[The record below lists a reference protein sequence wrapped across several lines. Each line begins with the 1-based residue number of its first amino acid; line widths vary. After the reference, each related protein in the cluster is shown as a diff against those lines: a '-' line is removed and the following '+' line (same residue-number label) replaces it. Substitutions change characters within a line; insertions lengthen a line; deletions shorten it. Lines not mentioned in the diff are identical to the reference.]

1 MSAALQFVNHT
12 VHAIRQR
19 IGRAAAIALLAA
31 STLLWSPA
39 VLAAPT
45 PAGTQI
51 DNQAEVTYFDTDRG
65 YYSRLLSNTVRITV
79 QALEALTL
87 TPVNTVQASLGG
99 FVTLPHRLT
108 NTGNT
113 PSSYTLS
120 AANVSGDAYDLLD
133 LRMVQDVNGNG
144 QADAGEPTLGGATP
158 VGPLAP
164 GASVD
169 LVIIGRLPTTVQLGQ
184 TAQLTLSA
192 TTSAQAVNAVV
203 IDQVT
208 VGEGALLQVVKAV
221 SAADAKPGQTVRFS
235 LTASNNGNRPATGVP
250 LQVDGQPAMMALLRD
265 TMPANTR
272 FAGFGPNSSTPSS
285 PALYHL
291 AGQPA
296 YSFVS
301 TAPADLGLVDA
312 IAFAFRDPISRGR
325 TIARSFD
332 VTLNANA
339 SARIT
344 NTAQFVFNDGMGVTA
359 VITDSNPVQIG
370 VPAVPPTIAY
380 FADPAYTQT
389 LRVMPVGR
397 RFYVQADAAQ
407 CNFDSTLVE
416 TKRLTVN
423 SALTGDVET
432 YQAIETGP
440 NTGVFRVQPNVQ
452 SVDFGQT
459 PAVRGDGLLSTRK
472 DDRITTVLEGCGAV
486 QVEISL
492 LVDPYGVVYDSRS
505 NLPVAGAIV
514 TLIDIT
520 GAGNGGNPGG
530 PARVLQSDALTPS
543 PSTVTTGADGVFS
556 FPLVAPSQYKLV
568 VTAPNGYLFPS
579 VQPTAL
585 QPAGRII
592 LTPGSYG
599 GEFPVNIDTGVVNLD
614 VPLDAVA
621 RSDLFIDKTASRNTV
636 ELGEFVDYT
645 VRVRN
650 VANELVGRVRVT
662 DRLPAGFAYVRGSAR
677 LNGGTTRLNGST
689 LPEPDGGVGPVLNF
703 EIGSLND
710 QSTATLTYRVR
721 VSVGALLGDG
731 INRAQAS
738 TPAPINKLSNEATAT
753 VQVLPGVFSDRA
765 FVVGKVF
772 ADCKAKDGEHFD
784 KHDGVGVPG
793 VRIYL
798 QDGTHVIT
806 DRQGRY
812 SLYGLAA
819 RTHVLKLDAT
829 TLAGLKPIVTDHRQA
844 LDAGSRFVDLKG
856 GELHRAD
863 FALEGCTDDVRQVI
877 AERAT
882 AAEVERS
889 ESDQLLTARFS
900 TEPTTQADPRSLP
913 ATGTL
918 SANGLQPNTARNV
931 APKVA
936 NAAALPAAST
946 LANKP
951 DTLSDEQ
958 VAALEDNHLEIIN
971 LKAGQ
976 TLAQPQATVIVKGR
990 SGTRFK
996 LTVNGVELGDRRVGK
1011 RSTMKDKSLQVW
1023 EFIGVDFVPGNN
1035 ELELE
1040 QHDDNGRVGERHM
1053 IVVKAPGA
1061 LATLRLTPARPEPSA
1076 DGKTSLMVVLEVLD
1090 ANGVA
1095 IAARTPV
1102 TLDSNLG
1109 SNGATGSVG
1118 GTVAAWQARDLNP
1131 EEPGV
1136 QIFVEGGRA
1145 ELLLMPPSEPGQALL
1160 RASSGS
1166 VQGEV
1171 AVSFVPDLRPLVAVG
1186 LIEGTLDLRRLN
1198 SKAFEPTRAQDGFEQ
1213 ALHNLSKDFDGGRAT
1228 LGARAALFLKGRI
1241 KGDMLLTAGYDSEKS
1256 NKERLFRDIQP
1267 DAYYAVYGDS
1277 STRGFD
1283 AQSTGRLY
1291 VRVDHSRFY
1300 ALLGDFNTQHVSGA
1314 TANSEFVGLGERKLG
1329 QVARSLNGFKG
1340 QVRSEDGRSEVGGF
1354 ASRSVS
1360 RQVVQELP
1368 ALGISGPY
1376 MLNRLPFIENS
1387 EKVEI
1392 ITRDRDIAS
1401 RTIKTVVMT
1410 RFADYEVEPL
1420 TGRLLFRAPVPSL
1433 DADFNPNI
1441 IRVSYEVDQGGDAF
1455 WVAGVQGSRQVSER
1469 LTVSGGL
1476 VSDANPQ
1483 DKSVLASAMAV
1494 AKIGERTAASLEVA
1508 RMDKDS
1514 AAGNAARLEFKH
1526 DGSIVQAQVTASR
1539 VERGFDNPAAGV
1551 VQGQQEIAARVAAR
1565 IDPETVVKGELLGS
1579 EDLTTG
1585 ASRKGVQVG
1594 VERTLTPYLRG
1605 ELAVRSSTASAPTTT
1620 TTATTATS
1628 TTTTTTGTGVENGTS
1643 VRAKLLGQVPG
1654 MDNTSLFVEAEQDVQ
1669 DSQRRM
1675 FALGGEARLGSGVR
1689 IYGRHEL
1696 ISTLGQRFALN
1707 DQQQRNATVF
1717 GVSGEPFADGQA
1729 FGEYRLRNAL
1739 SNREA
1744 EASMGLRQRW
1754 TLGEGLSVSGGVE
1767 RVTVLAGD
1775 ATNQSTA
1782 LTSSVD
1788 YNDGG
1793 DWRANGRLELRFS
1806 PRSDGLLSTLGA
1818 AWRID
1823 TPWTL
1828 LARNALSVT
1837 KNKDGTGAT
1846 EDWLQVGAAYRD
1858 VAHNQLNALLRA
1870 EYRGQRGKSAQGVE
1884 VTHADR
1890 DAFIVSAHANYQ
1902 LRPGVALAGRAATKW
1917 VNDRNAVLG
1926 NREHISLLSARATH
1940 DLDDRWDVS
1949 VQSAVLFNRSARQF
1963 GLGGEVGY
1971 LLTTN
1976 LWLSGG
1982 YNLFG
1987 LRDRE
1992 LTGQDYTNPG
2002 AFLRLR
2008 FKFDEN
2014 SF

>member
-1 MSAALQFVNHT
+1 MNHT

-19 IGRAAAIALLAA
+19 MRRAAAFGLLAA

-39 VLAAPT
+39 LMALPT

-51 DNQAEVTYFDTDRG
+51 DNQAEVTFFDTDSG
-65 YYSRLLSNTVRITV
+65 YHVRLRSNTVRVAV

-87 TPVNTVQASLGG
+87 TPVNNVRAALGS
-99 FVTLPHRLT
+99 FVTLAHRLT

-113 PSSYTLS
+113 PSSYTLA
-120 AANVSGDAYDLLD
+120 AANVAGDAFDLLD
-133 LRMVQDVNGNG
+133 LKIVQDVNGNG
-144 QADAGEPTLGGATP
+144 QSDPGEPTLGGGAP
-158 VGPLAP
+158 LGPLAP
-164 GASVD
+164 GASLDV
-169 LVIIGRLPTTVQLGQ
+169 VIVGRLAATVQLGQ
-184 TAQLTLSA
+184 TAQINLSA

-203 IDQVT
+203 VDQVT
-208 VGEGALLQVVKAV
+208 VGEGAQLQVVKAV
-221 SAADAKPGQTVRFS
+221 SATDAKPGQTVRFS
-235 LTASNNGNRPATGVP
+235 LTASNNGNRAAIGVP
-250 LQVDGQPAMMALLRD
+250 LQVDGQAAVLALLRD
-265 TMPANTR
+265 TIPANTR

-312 IAFAFRDPISRGR
+312 IAFAFRDPIARGQ

-339 SARIT
+339 SVRIT
-344 NTAQFVFNDGMGVTA
+344 NTAQFVFNDGLNVSA
-359 VITDSNPVQIG
+359 VSTDSNPVQIG

-380 FADPAYTQT
+380 FADAAYRQT

-397 RFYVQADAAQ
+397 RLFVEADAAQ
-407 CNFDSTLVE
+407 CNSDPQLVE
-416 TKRLTVN
+416 TKRLTVR

-432 YQAIETGP
+432 YQAVETGA
-440 NTGVFRVQPNVQ
+440 NTGVFHIQPYVQ
-452 SVDFGQT
+452 SVDAGRT
-459 PAVRGDGLLSTRK
+459 PAVHGDGLVSTRK
-472 DDRITTVLEGCGAV
+472 DDRITTALEGCGAV
-486 QVEISL
+486 QVAVSL

-505 NLPVAGAIV
+505 NLPVAGVVV
-514 TLIDIT
+514 TLIDVT

-530 PARVLQSDALTPS
+530 PARVFNADVTSA
-543 PSTVTTGADGVFS
+543 PSTVTTGADGQFS
-556 FPLVAPSQYKLV
+556 FPLVPPSVYKLV
-568 VTAPNGYLFPS
+568 VTAPSGYLFAS
-579 VQPTAL
+579 LLPTAL
-585 QPAGRII
+585 QPAGRIVN
-592 LTPGSYG
+592 TPGSYG
-599 GEFPVNIDTGVVNLD
+599 GEFPVDANTGAVEID
-614 VPLDAVA
+614 VPLDATA

-650 VANELVGRVRVT
+650 VADELLGRVRVT

-677 LNGGTTRLNGST
+677 LNGGTTRLNGSA

-703 EIGSLND
+703 EIGSMAD
-710 QSTATLTYRVR
+710 QATATLTYRVR

-731 INRAQAS
+731 INRVQAS
-738 TPAPINKLSNEATAT
+738 TPAPLGKVSNEATAT

-772 ADCKAKDGEHFD
+772 ADCPRKPDEGQPYAE
-784 KHDGVGVPG
+784 HDGLGVPG

-819 RTHVLKLDAT
+819 RTHVLKLDST
-829 TLAGLKPIVTDHRQA
+829 TLAGLKPKLTDHRQA
-844 LDAGSRFVDLKG
+844 LDAGSRFADLKSG
-856 GELHRAD
+856 DLHRAD
-863 FALEGCTDDVRQVI
+863 FALVGCNDDIRKLI
-877 AERAT
+877 AERAIT
-882 AAEVERS
+882 ADVERS

-900 TEPTTQADPRSLP
+900 TEPSTQADPRSLP

-931 APKVA
+931 APKTG
-936 NAAALPAAST
+936 NAAALPAAPT
-946 LANKP
+946 AAAMP
-951 DTLSDEQ
+951 DTLTDEQ
-958 VAALEDNHLEIIN
+958 VASLIDNHLEIVN

-990 SGTRFK
+990 MGTRFK
-996 LTVNGVELGDRRVGK
+996 LTVNGVALGDRRVGK

-1023 EFIGVDFVPGNN
+1023 EFIGVDFLPGKN

-1040 QHDDNGRVGERHM
+1040 QHDENGRVGERHM
-1053 IVVKAPGA
+1053 IVVTAPGA
-1061 LATLRLTPARPEPSA
+1061 LARLLLTPARPQPSA
-1076 DGKTSLMVVLEVLD
+1076 DGKTPLAVVLEMLD

-1109 SNGATGSVG
+1109 SNGAAGSVG
-1118 GTVAAWQARDLNP
+1118 GTVAAWQVRDLNP

-1145 ELLLMPPSEPGQALL
+1145 ELTLMPPSEPGQALL

-1166 VQGEV
+1166 VQGDV
-1171 AVSFVPDLRPLVAVG
+1171 AVTFVPDLRPLVAVG

-1198 SKAFEPTRAQDGFEQ
+1198 SKAFEPARAQDGFEQ

-1300 ALLGDFNTQHVSGA
+1300 ALIGDFNTQHINA
-1314 TANSEFVGLGERKLG
+1314 AAANSEFVGLGERKLG
-1329 QVARSLNGFKG
+1329 QVARSLNGAKG
-1340 QVRSEDGRSEVGGF
+1340 QVRTEDGRSEVGGF

-1376 MLNRLPFIENS
+1376 MLTRLPFIENS

-1392 ITRDRDIAS
+1392 VTRDRDIAS

-1455 WVAGVQGSRQVSER
+1455 WVAGVQGSHQVSER
-1469 LTVSGGL
+1469 LTVSGG
-1476 VSDANPQ
+1476 VVADANPQ
-1483 DKSVLASAMAV
+1483 DKSTLASAMAV
-1494 AKIGERTAASLEVA
+1494 AKLGERTAASLEVA

-1514 AAGNAARLEFKH
+1514 TAGNATRVEFKH
-1526 DGSIVQAQVTASR
+1526 DGATLQAQVTASR
-1539 VERGFDNPAAGV
+1539 VERGFENPAAGV
-1551 VQGQQEIAARVAAR
+1551 VSGQQEIVARAAVRL
-1565 IDPETVVKGELLGS
+1565 DPETVVKGELLAS
-1579 EDLTTG
+1579 EDLTSG
-1585 ASRKGVQVG
+1585 ASRNGVQVG
-1594 VERTLTPYLRG
+1594 VERNLTPYLRG
-1605 ELAVRSSTASAPTTT
+1605 ELAVRSSTTTAPTTT
-1620 TTATTATS
+1620 TT
-1628 TTTTTTGTGVENGTS
+1628 TTGSGVETGTS

-1654 MDNTSLFVEAEQDVQ
+1654 MDNTSLFVEAEQDVR
-1669 DSQRRM
+1669 DSERRM

-1689 IYGRHEL
+1689 LYGRHEL

-1707 DQQQRNATVF
+1707 DQQQRNATVL
-1717 GVSGEPFADGQA
+1717 GISGEPFADGQA
-1729 FGEYRLRNAL
+1729 FSEYRLRNAF
-1739 SNREA
+1739 SSREA

-1754 TLGEGLSVSGGVE
+1754 TLGQGLSLSGGIE
-1767 RVTVLAGD
+1767 RVTVLAG
-1775 ATNQSTA
+1775 ASANESTA
-1782 LTSSVD
+1782 VTSSVD

-1806 PRSDGLLSTLGA
+1806 PRSDGLLSTVGA

-1823 TPWTL
+1823 APWTL

-1837 KNKDGTGAT
+1837 NNSDGTRTA

-1858 VAHNQLNALLRA
+1858 VQDNRLAALLRA
-1870 EYRGQRGKSAQGVE
+1870 EYRGQRNTGTQGAD
-1884 VTHADR
+1884 VTPADR
-1890 DAFIVSAHANYQ
+1890 DAFIVSAHASYQ
-1902 LRPGVALAGRAATKW
+1902 LRPGSTLSGRYATKW
-1917 VNDRNAVLG
+1917 VNDRNAIFTS
-1926 NREHISLLSARATH
+1926 REHITLMSARVTQ
-1940 DLDDRWDVS
+1940 DFGDRWDVS
-1949 VQSAVLFNRSARQF
+1949 LQSAVLANRSARQF
-1963 GLGGEVGY
+1963 GLGAEVGY
-1971 LLTTN
+1971 LLSSN
-1976 LWLSGG
+1976 LWVSGG

-1992 LTGQDYTNPG
+1992 LLGQDHTNPG